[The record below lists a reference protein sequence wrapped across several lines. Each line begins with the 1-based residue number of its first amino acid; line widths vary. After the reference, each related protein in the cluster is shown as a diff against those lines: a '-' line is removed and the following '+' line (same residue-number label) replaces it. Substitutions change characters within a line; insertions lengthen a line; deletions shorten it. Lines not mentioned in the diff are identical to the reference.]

1 MGFGELWERGR
12 LRDMDQPRAA
22 HHASPPS
29 TQIHPSFGARARG
42 NRGVSSPPSPW
53 PHPLAPPR
61 GEKHLLGGFVA
72 VPLLWLRVLL
82 LEMGAEGGENAL
94 HPSHPAE
101 AAQRRRRR
109 RGLCRRG

>member
-12 LRDMDQPRAA
+12 LRDMAQPRAA
-22 HHASPPS
+22 QHTSPPS
-29 TQIHPSFGARARG
+29 TQIHPSFGARAHGDQGSLRLHPRG
-42 NRGVSSPPSPW
+42 LIPW
-53 PHPLAPPR
+53 APPR